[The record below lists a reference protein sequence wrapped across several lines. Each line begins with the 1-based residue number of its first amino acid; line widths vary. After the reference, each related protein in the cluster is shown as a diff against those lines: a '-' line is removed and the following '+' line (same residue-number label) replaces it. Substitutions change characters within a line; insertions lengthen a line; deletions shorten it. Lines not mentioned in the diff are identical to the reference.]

1 MKIKKMSMSTKFLIL
16 SLVAIVLT
24 MTLIGVSNIFAE
36 PTIFDLVEAKDIGEF
51 KPSNLYDPEKD
62 EPKLYAWL
70 NMNQIAVPHDMWY
83 DYDEDGNVDVE
94 DVYSVEGFEHHMYM
108 NAQLYPIFQ
117 LDEDDE
123 YVVVAMYD
131 YKRYNGVP
139 VEILIGYNS
148 DMGHTFGKENYFFD
162 SESKV
167 LYIKKDLIEKEVEE
181 DQQFVT
187 IRAETVQ
194 LIKSMDDFTKKI
206 DVITLFNEDIEN
218 THGLLKTTPNG
229 EYEFNVRE
237 MGLSGLKYQLVDKD
251 HLAYASKE
259 NLTVWVNE
267 TETEEFDYDETT
279 GIITIN
285 AAPASTDLIIVKF
298 NDVVDADTASATLQA
313 TQKKGETAQ
322 AASFSEAGVLTGNN
336 PFLKKLSFEHDAPQ
350 VGATTPLTFTYF
362 VYTKSLRNITDT
374 YTSQTYGSVDVATL
388 KYVVDEFKA
397 STTRSQGK
405 TGYYM
410 STTISAFQT
419 SRGTASL
426 ACGKCVY
433 NMFLFAKKGNM
444 DALEEAKNWAIDI
457 LQKDDVNHGK
467 NLYSYNG
474 TFVDC
479 WRVLLWSA
487 YKNEGK
493 EYYGRY
499 ITGVNI
505 ADEANPFLG
514 GVIKEGDGHAF
525 FDVSCAMLNAP
536 EVCQVSNFK
545 KENGNAVHWLSN
557 ATITEIDEDYL
568 YVCLWSRTLSSYKS
582 EDHVQRVL
590 AFSRVPYEFNGKG
603 TFTLS
608 KVDKNT
614 QQSLA
619 GAVFE
624 LYDNQACTGTPIL
637 TIESVDQP
645 LQSEEV
651 QSGTYWLKETKCPT
665 GYKMLTEP
673 VQVVITGGK
682 DVTVVIENEKQQV
695 EFEFTVYDRTTE
707 RNPVQVGV
715 GGIKF
720 TLYKPNGEPF
730 GDYITN
736 ANGKLVALAE
746 KDSSNPSKIIIP
758 ADGEYWLEQ
767 TNTVRYYA
775 YDAINSNIRHY
786 YCSKII
792 VPATPRAYGE
802 EYYGVD
808 YKITDAHF
816 EQRQTV
822 EIESQVCD
830 EHVGV
835 NSKATFYTAQETYD
849 IVNGQVVQTE
859 GTTTSLI
866 GAKYEL
872 YAPEI
877 SPDNPLFLG
886 YDNNGNK
893 VVITDPN
900 SPLMFE
906 AMIYNGGELVKENA
920 RYTIS
925 SQIYDVDKSFIK
937 VTKIVHNGKAYD
949 VPNATYQWKMVAP
962 SPGYCLDETNTESDS
977 YKLSITNVEAEWSAK
992 DNEGKWLVHQKK
1004 TDPVFQKRQ
1013 MIEIRVWSKY
1023 FEDKLQGSFGTAY
1036 RKNPVFYDE
1045 PTLNDRGHQILGDQI
1060 LWHSQETKPGGSHP
1074 GIEVG
1079 PTTITVSVMKGLYSD
1094 NSKLNANTTDI
1105 VVVNKHI
1112 AFDSEMSG
1120 STHTDTT
1127 EVESKGIAEN
1137 AIYAIVSDCPTV
1149 DIATGEVIPK
1159 GMVVGVYLPRAT
1171 IDGEV
1176 VEGLIISNKW
1186 GSTSFQNPNR
1196 ETAITTIPNF
1206 VALTENNQV
1215 TTAALPNGSYHIEIY
1230 IPQDGMNDEMY
1241 ISEDLTRGLTWSEDT
1256 WGQETK
1262 VFETTTM
1269 LYKEITDPQNPDVPV
1284 GPEPEPDFP
1293 DEPDYPYDPDPNTPN
1308 DPDDPREPYD
1318 PEDPYDPDYPDDPED
1333 PNDSEDIPLVP
1344 RKWVDENETRVAYRI
1359 VDSDNVTTTDGQTTH
1374 DVSDKLP
1381 TTFAFYLKELGVLN
1395 REKYTYSFNTWFYYE
1410 IDKATYD
1417 THASACSK
1425 CGDYDADGNLMEC
1438 DQYLMKQ
1445 GICYRRFNAVGEYAG
1460 GDYELGD
1467 VIALNEN
1474 SAGYLNLTSLV
1485 AENAT
1490 ISGSIYNYSWL
1501 NEQLAKQ
1508 ADGTY
1513 HILIRVNEHQSW
1525 VGVGGQIMERDLEKY
1540 GWGVLT
1546 IKNRQLFP
1554 LD

>member
-16 SLVAIVLT
+16 SLAAIVLT
-24 MTLIGVSNIFAE
+24 MTLIGVSNIFAD
-36 PTIFDLVEAKDIGEF
+36 PTIFDLVEAKDIGTY
-51 KPSNLYDPEKD
+51 KPADLYDPNKD

-70 NMNQIAVPHDMWY
+70 NMNQITVEHDMWY
-83 DYDEDGNVDVE
+83 DYDEDGDLDVE

-108 NAQLYPIFQ
+108 DAQLYPIFQ
-117 LDEDDE
+117 LDENDD
-123 YVVVAMYD
+123 YLVVAMYD
-131 YKRYNGVP
+131 YNRYNGVP
-139 VEILIGYNS
+139 VDLMIGENNELGITYGDENFLFDADTKILY
-148 DMGHTFGKENYFFD
+148 
-162 SESKV
+162 
-167 LYIKKDLIEKEVEE
+167 LKKSLIEKAVEE
-181 DQQFVT
+181 DQNFT
-187 IRAETVQ
+187 SIRAETVQ
-194 LIKSMDDFTKKI
+194 VVKSIEEFTKKVDI
-206 DVITLFNEDIEN
+206 ITLFNEDIEN
-218 THGLLKTTPNG
+218 THGLLKNTPNG

-237 MGLSGLKYQLVDKD
+237 WGNSGLRYQLVKEE
-251 HLAYASKE
+251 HLAYVDKTA
-259 NLTVWVNE
+259 LQVWVND
-267 TETEEFDYDETT
+267 TEITEFEYNEIT
-279 GIITIN
+279 GEIVIN
-285 AAPASTDLIIVKF
+285 ANVGATDSIIVKF
-298 NDVVDADTASATLQA
+298 NKVLDADAMQQSLQA
-313 TQKKGETAQ
+313 IQTKGSDTAQ
-322 AASFSEAGVLTGNN
+322 AASFSEISILGNN
-336 PFLKKLSFEHDAPQ
+336 PFLTKLSFEHDGPA
-350 VGATTPLTFTYF
+350 VGNTTPLRFTYF
-362 VYTKSLRNITDT
+362 VYTTSL
-374 YTSQTYGSVDVATL
+374 
-388 KYVVDEFKA
+388 A
-397 STTRSQGK
+397 STKPLTSNTWGECDVNALKQVVNKYMEEWSQYKQSGQYYK
-405 TGYYM
+405 T
-410 STTISAFQT
+410 TTLSAFQT
-419 SRGTASL
+419 STNSRSR
-426 ACGKCVY
+426 ACGECVY
-433 NMFLFAKKGNM
+433 NMYLFVMEGNQ
-444 DALEEAKNWAIDI
+444 DALTKATNWAIDTMKKPGEI
-457 LQKDDVNHGK
+457 NDGDGWG
-467 NLYSYNG
+467 G
-474 TFVDC
+474 TFVKC
-479 WRVLLWSA
+479 WRMYLDSA
-487 YKNEGK
+487 YAKEGRL
-493 EYYGRY
+493 YFGRY

-505 ADEANPFLG
+505 ADENEPFLG
-514 GVIKEGDGHAF
+514 GIVKEGDGKAF

-536 EVCQVSNFK
+536 ESVQASVYNQA
-545 KENGNAVHWLSN
+545 NGNPSSWASN
-557 ATITEIDEDYL
+557 ATIVEIDEANQYL
-568 YVCLWSRTLSSYKS
+568 YVCLWSRTLSKYNSGG
-582 EDHVQRVL
+582 HTQRVL
-590 AFSRVPYEFNGKG
+590 AFSRIPYEFNGKG

-608 KVDKNT
+608 KVDKDT

-624 LYDNQACTGTPIL
+624 LYDNRECTGESL
-637 TIESVDQP
+637 MTIESISQP
-645 LQSEEV
+645 VQSTEV
-651 QSGTYWLKETKCPT
+651 QSGTYWLKEVKCPT
-665 GYKMLTEP
+665 GYKMLKDP
-673 VQVVITGGK
+673 VEVVITGGK
-682 DVTVVIENEKQQV
+682 DVAVVIENEKQQV
-695 EFEFTVYDRTTE
+695 EVDFTVYDRTTE
-707 RNPVQVGV
+707 QYTKVGV
-715 GGIKF
+715 GGITF
-720 TLYKPNGEPF
+720 TLYSPNGEPY

-736 ANGKLVALAE
+736 KNGKLVQMSD
-746 KDSSNPSKIIIP
+746 KDSASPAKIIVP
-758 ADGEYWLEQ
+758 AVGEYWLEQ
-767 TNTVRYYA
+767 TNTVKYYA
-775 YDAINSNIRHY
+775 YDEVNSSIPRY

-792 VPATPRAYGE
+792 VGATPRGYGE

-808 YKITDAHF
+808 YKVELSHY

-830 EHVGV
+830 EHVGL
-835 NSKATFYTAQETYD
+835 NSKATFYDAPETYD
-849 IVNGQVVQTE
+849 IINGQVVKTD
-859 GTTTSLI
+859 GATTSLV
-866 GAKYEL
+866 GSKYEL

-906 AMIYNGGELVKENA
+906 ARVYDNGQLVKENA

-925 SQIYDVDKSFIK
+925 SQIYDVDKAFIH
-937 VTKIVHNGKAYD
+937 VTKIVHNGKSYD

-962 SPGYCLDETNTESDS
+962 SPGYCLDENNTDSDS
-977 YKLSITNVEAEWSAK
+977 YKLSITTVEAEWSAR
-992 DNEGKWLVHQKK
+992 DSQGKWLAHQKK
-1004 TDPVFQKRQ
+1004 IDPVFQKRQ

-1023 FEDKLQGSFGTAY
+1023 FEDKIQGSFGTAY
-1036 RKNPVFYDE
+1036 KKA
-1045 PTLNDRGHQILGDQI
+1045 PTLNDRGHQILEDQT
-1060 LWHSQETKPGGSHP
+1060 LWESQEIIPGDSYSGHFNKT
-1074 GIEVG
+1074 V
-1079 PTTITVSVMKGLYSD
+1079 TVSVMKGLYSD

-1105 VVVNKHI
+1105 VVVNKQTKVET
-1112 AFDSEMSG
+1112 DLSG
-1120 STHTDTT
+1120 STMTDTT

-1149 DIATGEVIPK
+1149 DIATGQVIPK
-1159 GMVVGVYLPRAT
+1159 GMVVGVYLPRAN

-1176 VEGLIISNKW
+1176 VEGLIVSNKW
-1186 GSTSFQNPNR
+1186 GSTSFENPNL
-1196 ETAITTIPNF
+1196 ETDIKIIPNF

-1230 IPQDGMNDEMY
+1230 IPQDGMHDETY
-1241 ISEDLTRGLTWSEDT
+1241 ISEDLTRGLTWSDDT

-1269 LYKEITDPQNPDVPV
+1269 LYKEENPQNTPTIPV
-1284 GPEPEPDFP
+1284 GPDPEPDFP
-1293 DEPDYPYDPDPNTPN
+1293 EEPDYPYDPDPNTPN

-1344 RKWVDENETRVAYRI
+1344 RKWVDENGTRVAYRI
-1359 VDSDNVTTTDGQTTH
+1359 VDSDNITTTDGQTSH

-1381 TTFAFYLKELGVLN
+1381 TTFAFYLKGLGVLN

-1425 CGDYDADGNLMEC
+1425 CGNYDADGNPMEC

-1467 VIALNEN
+1467 VIALNEK

-1525 VGVGGQIMERDLEKY
+1525 VGVGGQIMERDLEEY